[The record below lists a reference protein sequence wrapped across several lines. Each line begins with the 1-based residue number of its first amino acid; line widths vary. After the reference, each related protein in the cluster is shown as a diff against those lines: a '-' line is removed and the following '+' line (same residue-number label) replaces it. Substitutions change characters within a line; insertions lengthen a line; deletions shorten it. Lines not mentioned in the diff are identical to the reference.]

1 MSNLLD
7 TLDTFL
13 SSLHS
18 SLPPLLQSY
27 LTRPALQTLLR
38 SIIILSTYLLFRPHL
53 ESLFRKITKTPDK
66 TQEEIKARLE
76 FLQQQKDGITGNPK
90 PNPNPNNLSLGPNTF
105 GGKIPL
111 VNREGKIVKLLT
123 PEEAEAMKKSQQQQK
138 HKGTKGSTP
147 KSTEVGRSGGKK
159 GRKKA

>member
-66 TQEEIKARLE
+66 RQEEIKARLE

-90 PNPNPNNLSLGPNTF
+90 PNPNNLSLGPNTF

>member
-1 MSNLLD
+1 
-7 TLDTFL
+7 
-13 SSLHS
+13 
-18 SLPPLLQSY
+18 
-27 LTRPALQTLLR
+27 
-38 SIIILSTYLLFRPHL
+38 LFRPHL
-53 ESLFRKITKTPDK
+53 ESLFRKITNTPDK
-66 TQEEIKARLE
+66 RQEEIKARLE
-76 FLQQQKDGITGNPK
+76 FLQQQKDGTTG
-90 PNPNPNNLSLGPNTF
+90 NPNPNNLSLGPNTF